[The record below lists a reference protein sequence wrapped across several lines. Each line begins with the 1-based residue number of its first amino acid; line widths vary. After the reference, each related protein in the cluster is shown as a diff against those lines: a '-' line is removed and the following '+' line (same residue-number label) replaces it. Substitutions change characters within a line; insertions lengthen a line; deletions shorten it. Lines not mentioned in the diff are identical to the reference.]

1 MRHLLFILPPLLAL
15 AAAAPAPVEAPTA
28 PQPNKPPIPVVVYP
42 SGDAWEGRIQSGTVV
57 LTLPA
62 VIHPA
67 DPAQQTGSGG
77 SGFFIGHDGSIVT
90 VGHVIQNCKRIL
102 VMSKYVKQTTAT
114 LLAVDARTDIAVIR
128 ADNLQPPAVL
138 TLADP
143 PNGPESLEIFGYP
156 ADGDALFPTQTHG
169 QLQTERPTFEGVEKL
184 DRTDMLWMD
193 ANAVRPGFSGGP
205 ILNPHG
211 DVVGLINGQ
220 VVRRIALHGVVVRDT
235 KYVFGGSTRTI
246 KRFLS
251 QEVPLLAA
259 DASRSP
265 PPGETA
271 KAIVRVLCM
280 R

>member
-1 MRHLLFILPPLLAL
+1 MRHLPFILPMALIL
-15 AAAAPAPVEAPTA
+15 AAAAP
-28 PQPNKPPIPVVVYP
+28 QSNKPPMPVVIHP
-42 SGDAWEGRIQSGTVV
+42 SGDAWEGQAQTATVV
-57 LTLPA
+57 SALPA

-77 SGFFIGHDGSIVT
+77 SGFFLGQDGTIVT

-102 VMSKYVKQTTAT
+102 VLSKYVKQTTAT
-114 LLAVDARTDIAVIR
+114 LLAIDARTDIAVIR

-156 ADGDALFPTQTHG
+156 ADGDALLATQAHG
-169 QLQTERPTFEGVEKL
+169 QLQSERPTFDGVEKV

-220 VVRRIALHGVVVRDT
+220 VVHRIALHGVVVRDT
-235 KYVFGGSTRTI
+235 KYVFGGSTQTI
-246 KRFLS
+246 KKFLS

-259 DASRSP
+259 DAGRSP
-265 PPGETA
+265 PPGEAA

>member
-1 MRHLLFILPPLLAL
+1 MRHLAFILPLALIL
-15 AAAAPAPVEAPTA
+15 AAAAP
-28 PQPNKPPIPVVVYP
+28 QSNKPPMPVVIHP
-42 SGDAWEGRIQSGTVV
+42 SGDAWEGQAQTGTVV
-57 LTLPA
+57 STLPA

-77 SGFFIGHDGSIVT
+77 SGFFIGRDGSIVT
-90 VGHVIQNCKRIL
+90 VGHVVQNCKRIL
-102 VMSKYVKQTTAT
+102 VMSKYVQQTTAT
-114 LLAVDARTDIAVIR
+114 LLATDARMDIAVIR

-143 PNGPESLEIFGYP
+143 PNGPQNVEIFGYP
-156 ADGDALFPTQTHG
+156 ADGDALLPTQTQG

-220 VVRRIALHGVVVRDT
+220 VVRRTALHGVVVRDT
-235 KYVFGGSTRTI
+235 KYVFGGSTQTI
-246 KRFLS
+246 SAFLKR
-251 QEVPLLAA
+251 EAPVLLGETGQG
-259 DASRSP
+259 P
-265 PPGETA
+265 PPA
-271 KAIVRVLCM
+271 NPDQAVVRIVCLR
-280 R
+280 